1 MLTSIIYN
9 IFSILDY
16 NNKTKF
22 IFLIIYTFLVNCFE
36 VLTIYLLFPY
46 LSLLLNSELPSG
58 SIGTSIQFVLNY
70 IGKDTL
76 YYFSLMYAALIGI
89 TFFLRLFFLYITN
102 TYSYSIGTFFLEK
115 ILLNITT
122 FPFIR
127 ISKLKSDDLLSIFS
141 VKIDLLIRGVFQPI
155 ITLFST
161 LIMVT
166 FILLA
171 LLFINF
177 KVSSI
182 LFFGLLVFY
191 LLTSIFVRTMK
202 VKNSIL
208 ISTNTNMIIRLV
220 NEMFSNI
227 KYVLVSNIAN
237 FYTREINK
245 CSSALFGAY
254 AKNNFI
260 GMFPKVTIE
269 SIVLISIVL
278 TSFFYV
284 TSFENIKT
292 DLPYI
297 AVLAFSAQKLIPQ
310 MQTIYYSISSIYG
323 NYKSSIELFDYLNI
337 NTNKYPKNSKK
348 LLFKNQI
355 KFHNVSFAYPLSNFI
370 LKNINFTIKKNQIIG
385 IKGKSGSGKTTLSD
399 ILLGLLTPIN
409 GYISVDGIKITKRNL
424 TQWRNK
430 FSIVPQDVFLI
441 NGTISENIALGID
454 INDVNHGKV
463 FESSVKADIS
473 EYINKLPKKYN
484 YNINDKGSKLSGGQK
499 QRLAIAR
506 SLYLEKEIFIFDEA
520 TSALDIETEKKVIK
534 SIISLNKT
542 IIIISHKSEILDMC
556 NKIIDLGK
564 LNV

>member
-1 MLTSIIYN
+1 
-9 IFSILDY
+9 
-16 NNKTKF
+16 
-22 IFLIIYTFLVNCFE
+22 
-36 VLTIYLLFPY
+36 
-46 LSLLLNSELPSG
+46 
-58 SIGTSIQFVLNY
+58 
-70 IGKDTL
+70 
-76 YYFSLMYAALIGI
+76 
-89 TFFLRLFFLYITN
+89 
-102 TYSYSIGTFFLEK
+102 
-115 ILLNITT
+115 
-122 FPFIR
+122 
-127 ISKLKSDDLLSIFS
+127 
-141 VKIDLLIRGVFQPI
+141 
-155 ITLFST
+155 
-161 LIMVT
+161 
-166 FILLA
+166 
-171 LLFINF
+171 
-177 KVSSI
+177 
-182 LFFGLLVFY
+182 
-191 LLTSIFVRTMK
+191 
-202 VKNSIL
+202 
-208 ISTNTNMIIRLV
+208 
-220 NEMFSNI
+220 
-227 KYVLVSNIAN
+227 
-237 FYTREINK
+237 
-245 CSSALFGAY
+245 
-254 AKNNFI
+254 
-260 GMFPKVTIE
+260 
-269 SIVLISIVL
+269 
-278 TSFFYV
+278 
-284 TSFENIKT
+284 
-292 DLPYI
+292 
-297 AVLAFSAQKLIPQ
+297 
-310 MQTIYYSISSIYG
+310 
-323 NYKSSIELFDYLNI
+323 LNI